1 MKTLEELKV
10 VRDSMKGEVALRTH
24 GNASSK
30 YERHVLV
37 CGGTG
42 CTSSGSPKIIA
53 ELEKEFAEKGLTDK
67 VQIVKTGCFGLCE
80 RGPIMAATLLRNSS
94 MRKQLQATRSS
105 HLTIH
110 HSTKSST
117 V

>member
-10 VRDSMKGEVALRTH
+10 VRDSMEGEVALRTH

-42 CTSSGSPKIIA
+42 CSS
-53 ELEKEFAEKGLTDK
+53 
-67 VQIVKTGCFGLCE
+67 
-80 RGPIMAATLLRNSS
+80 
-94 MRKQLQATRSS
+94 
-105 HLTIH
+105 
-110 HSTKSST
+110 
-117 V
+117 

>member
-42 CTSSGSPKIIA
+42 CVNVCKREI
-53 ELEKEFAEKGLTDK
+53 
-67 VQIVKTGCFGLCE
+67 
-80 RGPIMAATLLRNSS
+80 LRLHCVPL
-94 MRKQLQATRSS
+94 RVTQC
-105 HLTIH
+105 
-110 HSTKSST
+110 
-117 V
+117 